1 MIKYPPYK
9 KNAQPYKRALYPG
22 FASVSLDRLNNLML
36 IRVLFIY
43 IVLTVST
50 HALHEHTF
58 AVFELKEQLQMLYIN
73 MWELLIQLEYVNPD
87 QRLVVYEEIE
97 HLKQQI
103 VQTIDLLKQHD
114 LSEHP

>member
-1 MIKYPPYK
+1 
-9 KNAQPYKRALYPG
+9 
-22 FASVSLDRLNNLML
+22 ML
-36 IRVLFIY
+36 VRTILIY
-43 IVLTVST
+43 AVMLTGAV
-50 HALHEHTF
+50 ALHENTF